1 MYSTQIIDPLRK
13 LLYDA
18 NYHVRIN
25 SALSLAK
32 MGEEG
37 VDALVE
43 ETRSDDR
50 FVRDVTQFALKR
62 LIYAS

>member
-1 MYSTQIIDPLRK
+1 
-13 LLYDA
+13 
-18 NYHVRIN
+18 
-25 SALSLAK
+25 
-32 MGEEG
+32 

-50 FVRDVTQFALKR
+50 FVRDVSQYALKR